1 MKLREAPQGLLQTTN
16 GEECTQSR
24 PLSICEGHKA
34 GVCVPGHQAG
44 VLMPVFSVNRD
55 PCLKGVLRYIWPM
68 LTIPMQAL
76 KVCWYL
82 ILPHTEPTTLFASN
96 CKKL

>member
-1 MKLREAPQGLLQTTN
+1 
-16 GEECTQSR
+16 
-24 PLSICEGHKA
+24 
-34 GVCVPGHQAG
+34 
-44 VLMPVFSVNRD
+44 MPVFSVNRD

-68 LTIPMQAL
+68 LTIPTQAS